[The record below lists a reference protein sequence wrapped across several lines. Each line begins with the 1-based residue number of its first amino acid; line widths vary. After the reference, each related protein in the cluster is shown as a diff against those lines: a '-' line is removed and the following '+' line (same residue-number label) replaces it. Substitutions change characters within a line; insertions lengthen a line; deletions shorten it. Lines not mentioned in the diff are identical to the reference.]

1 MSGPY
6 FDTSEKLADILGF
19 TGPRRVQQLT
29 KEGALTR
36 EANGLYNIPASVER
50 FYRKR
55 FVGAAAVD
63 FETERALHEKAK
75 RELAEINL
83 ARTKG
88 EIHMA
93 GDVEMVWTGMLMNF
107 RSRIMGM
114 PSKLA
119 PQIVGMETIAE
130 ISGVLEAATSEALA
144 ELSEYD
150 PAQFSEVSN
159 ATDNGEPA
167 EAGAEKSGG
176 TAAQADGKPVG
187 RRKKAAKPGELGGA
201 GPVADKP
208 RAVSKGNHG
217 RSKRPAGGK
226 GRRTGKQPGREK

>member
-1 MSGPY
+1 MSAPY

-29 KEGALTR
+29 KEGVLVR
-36 EANGLYNIPASVER
+36 EATGQYNIPDNVER
-50 FYRKR
+50 YFRKKL
-55 FVGAAAVD
+55 VGAATVD

-83 ARTKG
+83 AKTKG

-107 RSRIMGM
+107 RSRIIGM

-130 ISGVLEAATSEALA
+130 ISGVLEAVTSEALA

-159 ATDNGEPA
+159 ATDNSEPA

-176 TAAQADGKPVG
+176 AAAQADSEPVG
-187 RRKKAAKPGELGGA
+187 GPAPAAKPGKLSRT

-208 RAVSKGNHG
+208 RPVSKGNHG
-217 RSKRPAGGK
+217 RGKRPAGGK
-226 GRRTGKQPGREK
+226 GRRSGKQSGREK